1 MRNFLLLIVLVFL
14 SSCSINDANETQYF
28 DMRINH
34 YQNTGMAESPV
45 LTLVVQEGNAIGSIY
60 WSKFY
65 SNIEGFTYEPG
76 KIYTL
81 AVEVERINNPPA
93 DASALKYTLLEM
105 KSVQEVSSQTLFDID
120 LKINGQSFLSTD
132 SGYKLL
138 NQIDIDCNSL
148 CDELISIM
156 QNQDSVVGTFK
167 RLSKNEIQLI
177 ELK

>member
-1 MRNFLLLIVLVFL
+1 
-14 SSCSINDANETQYF
+14 
-28 DMRINH
+28 MRINH